1 MKGIVLAGGT
11 GTRLWPITQAV
22 SKQLVPIYDKPVV
35 YYPLTTLMLAGIREI
50 LVITTPHEQGQFQAL
65 LRDGSQWGLDIRYA
79 VQPKPEGLAQAFII
93 GRDFVGAERCALI
106 LGDNV
111 FHGQGLKD
119 QLGMAAERE
128 SGATI
133 FGYRVAN
140 PSEYGVAEFDAEGRV
155 IGLEE
160 KPKNP
165 KSHYAV
171 AGLYFYDRN
180 VCDYAKR
187 LKPSRRGELEITDL
201 NRVYLEDDDLHLITL
216 GRGIAWLDT
225 GTARAL
231 LAAANYVETIEN
243 RQGLKIACPEEVA
256 WRMGFIDEEQLQRLA
271 GAFGD
276 SGYGRYLASLQGES
290 LW

>member
-35 YYPLTTLMLAGIREI
+35 YYPLTTLMLAGVREI
-50 LVITTPHEQGQFQAL
+50 LVITTPHEQEQFRTL

-93 GRDFVGAERCALI
+93 GREFVAGERCALI

-119 QLGMAAERE
+119 QLGSAVARE

-171 AGLYFYDRN
+171 AGLYFYDRS
-180 VCDYAKR
+180 VCDYATR

-201 NRVYLEDDDLHLITL
+201 NRVYLESNDLHLITL

-256 WRMGFIDEEQLQRLA
+256 WRMGFIGEEQLQRLA
-271 GAFGD
+271 RAFGN
-276 SGYGRYLASLQGES
+276 SEYGRYLASLQGES